1 MDLQELLNVDG
12 GDNNAGLAINIYIAR
27 ASTVLTWPT
36 VTANPTTFA
45 ERVTITDPVVFKTD
59 GRFYKVQCIVEK
71 NGLQSLA
78 QGEVGSKSTENI
90 LTFRRKGITKESLGL
105 FEEFKNDDLVVV
117 VPDLEGDHRIL
128 GTVDLPATL
137 SEFEASTGEAVADHK
152 HSMFKIRS
160 VGAAAPFY
168 EGAISETPA
177 V

>member
-12 GDNNAGLAINIYIAR
+12 GDNFAGISINIYVAR

-36 VTANPTTFA
+36 VVASPTTYA
-45 ERVTITDPVVFKTD
+45 ERVTITDDILFKT
-59 GRFYKVQCIVEK
+59 GGQFFKIQCIVEK

-78 QGEVGSKSTENI
+78 QGETGSKSSENV
-90 LTFRRKGITKESLGL
+90 LEFMRKGISKESLGL
-105 FEEFKNDDLVVV
+105 FEEFKNDDLVAV
-117 VPDLEGDHRIL
+117 VPDLEGNVRML
-128 GTVDLPATL
+128 GSEHLPATL
-137 SEFEASTGEAVADHK
+137 SEFEANTGKAVGDHK
-152 HSMFKIRS
+152 HSMYKIRS